1 MVNDI
6 IKGNQ
11 NTTKLLNFLKQQVT
25 QYPCLS
31 KAKERELI
39 EKYRNDRD
47 KLNELLFMHNIKIVF
62 NQAKKYMMKVNDF
75 DTLVQDGMNGLSEAV
90 KRFDIDKGVKFITY
104 AVPWVRKYMLMH
116 FYGKSVEL
124 EKRSI
129 YLDSPAFQNSMK
141 SNLGNEAT
149 VEDYI
154 NERLQPISG
163 NNQLSVADELSGNE
177 LVDICKVL
185 YKELAVD
192 QTLSATDKAVFTDI
206 FCKNEKIKDVADK
219 YNIEIKNV
227 SEIRQKIL
235 KKFKNILVN
244 NYNIQNVADLITS

>member
-31 KAKERELI
+31 KAKERDLI
-39 EKYRNDRD
+39 EKYRNDRT

-116 FYGKSVEL
+116 FYGKTVEL
-124 EKRSI
+124 DKRSI

-141 SNLGNEAT
+141 ANLGNEAT

-154 NERLQPISG
+154 NEQLDPTLRT
-163 NNQLSVADELSGNE
+163 NQLSAADELSGNE
-177 LVDICKVL
+177 VSDICKDL
-185 YKELAVD
+185 YKQLDED
-192 QTLSATDKAVFTDI
+192 QSLSSTDKAVFTDI
-206 FCKNEKIKDVADK
+206 FCNKEKIKDVADK
-219 YNIEIKNV
+219 YNMQIKNV
-227 SEIRQKIL
+227 TEIKQKIL

-244 NYNIQNVADLITS
+244 EYNIKNMSDLIA